1 MLTFPGGERE
11 EIHISDGSWD
21 LLGVVST
28 CAAAADFFFDLLAAV
43 WSELVFLVRDL
54 GELKLCVLFLA
65 DPSCSCCGC
74 LFLVG
79 SIQFGVDVLFF
90 LGFQIK
96 GVRKL
101 GIVVLQIREREC
113 FFQQIFFSVFAF
125 IGLSIFEYIGSS
137 LVSSRNEVCCEWD
150 NVH

>member
-90 LGFQIK
+90 FW
-96 GVRKL
+96 VFKL
-101 GIVVLQIREREC
+101 RGSEKSVLLFYRFVSASAFSNK
-113 FFQQIFFSVFAF
+113 FFLVF
-125 IGLSIFEYIGSS
+125 LSL
-137 LVSSRNEVCCEWD
+137 LV
-150 NVH
+150 